1 LQLFGHETG
10 RYGCKF
16 ALEAAREPPGYPTVL
31 PHGSHELRAVQQP
44 LTTSIIASNCP
55 QIFCVE
61 QAGNWE
67 PPSHLLPWDSHPL
80 LELLQVGVVLQLHP
94 ELPHLHAELPQL
106 LDLQPLGSA
115 FGAQETMQQ
124 AESRSRFSND
134 STAEIGRRDHPDCR
148 ARRLECGWRSERKGL
163 RLIQWPPIKRWKNP
177 RKNHGRIKQPE
188 TSVARQTL
196 FGGGENTPPKLS
208 RQPLFSIFTDFSR
221 IR

>member
-1 LQLFGHETG
+1 M
-10 RYGCKF
+10 
-16 ALEAAREPPGYPTVL
+16 L

-44 LTTSIIASNCP
+44 LMASKIASNCP
-55 QIFCVE
+55 QMLCVE

-67 PPSHLLPWDSHPL
+67 PPSHLLTLDSHPL
-80 LELLQVGVVLQLHP
+80 LELLQEGVVLQLHP
-94 ELPHLHAELPQL
+94 ELPHLHVVLPQL
-106 LDLQPLGSA
+106 LDLQPPGSA
-115 FGAQETMQQ
+115 FGAQETTQQ

-148 ARRLECGWRSERKGL
+148 ARRLECGWRSEPKGF
-163 RLIQWPPIKRWKNP
+163 RLIQRPSIKRCKNP
-177 RKNHGRIKQPE
+177 RKNHDRIKQSE
-188 TSVARQTL
+188 TSAVRQTR